1 MASILSIFHGLPA
14 KKTVMNK
21 VWADLVAG
29 VILPN
34 SFRFSKDAIV
44 E

>member
-1 MASILSIFHGLPA
+1 MASILSIFLELVA

-21 VWADLVAG
+21 VWVDLVAS

-34 SFRFSKDAIV
+34 SFKFSKDAIV